1 MGVKAFKKQGAIFA
15 ALFAMALC
23 SRLPGISF
31 HSLWFDETSTANIV
45 SQTSYSG
52 MVKAINTIEGT
63 PPLFFYMEKAFI
75 SAFNLPVNETSLRL
89 LPMLF
94 GVFSCILFF
103 LLFRNIG
110 TVAIGW
116 QAFILIVFSSY
127 MINQA
132 QEARCYSLLG
142 FMVLLTL
149 LAVFRWWKSASI
161 KNTVFLCAAIA
172 LTVQIHYHAMLWIGT
187 LFIAVFIAKPKNRQ
201 LWLFF
206 LYGGTAAVLSLTLLL
221 PALLIQVHH
230 VVAPHKDYLTQKWL
244 IGLAYVPVKVML
256 GAYLFKKNS
265 IHQITAID
273 LAGIIPVM
281 IMLGIAVYYGLRQFS
296 DRSLSDE
303 RKILVLNVLLSF
315 LLFASIGWKIPAVH
329 PRYMAHFTV
338 FLFGILLLVLE
349 KPRILRTT
357 FFIILIILNVIGIV
371 KYYDY
376 SRAYIEPW
384 SEIGGAVDDVVAAGG
399 DPGVAIVTD
408 MAIAHTVAYYS
419 RSKTAPIYQIPS
431 FFDSLPIAHVQLF
444 GHEYYATMLN
454 FIYYPIVGHTSMA
467 AVMREKKTGIYL
479 DKKVLGH
486 ARIGELD
493 RDFKGL
499 VSFTLLRYFKTNQG
513 DVCIYRWNYK
523 G

>member
-1 MGVKAFKKQGAIFA
+1 MGVKAFKKQGAVFF

-31 HSLWFDETSTANIV
+31 HSLWFDETSTANVV
-45 SQTSYSG
+45 SQTSYG
-52 MVKAINTIEGT
+52 DMLKALNTIEGT

-75 SAFNLPVNETSLRL
+75 SVLHLPVNETSLRF

-103 LLFRNIG
+103 LLFKEIG

-116 QAFILIVFSSY
+116 QAFILITVSSY

-149 LAVFRWWKSASI
+149 LAVFRWWNSSGI

-172 LTVQIHYHAMLWIGT
+172 LTVQIHYHAILWIGA

-201 LWLFF
+201 LGIFF
-206 LYGGTAAVLSLTLLL
+206 LYAGTAVMLSLASLL
-221 PALLIQVHH
+221 PALLIQVQH
-230 VVAPHKDYLTQKWL
+230 VVAPYKDYLTQKWL
-244 IGLAYVPVKVML
+244 VGLAYVPVKVML
-256 GAYLFKKNS
+256 GAYLFKINS
-265 IHQITAID
+265 LHQITAID

-281 IMLGIAVYYGLRQFS
+281 IMLGMMVYYVIRQFR

-303 RKILVLNVLLSF
+303 RKILVFNILISV

-338 FLFGILLLVLE
+338 LLFGVLLLVLE
-349 KPRILRTT
+349 KARILRAA
-357 FFIILIILNVIGIV
+357 FFIILIMLNVIGIV

-384 SEIGGAVDDVVAAGG
+384 REIGRAVDDVVAAGG

-408 MAIAHTVAYYS
+408 MAIAHTVAFYS

-454 FIYYPIVGHTSMA
+454 FIYYPIIGHTSMA

-486 ARIGELD
+486 TKIGELD

-499 VSFTLLRYFKTNQG
+499 VSFTLLRYFKSNQG
-513 DVCIYRWNYK
+513 DICIYQWNYK